1 MNETTRRISLLMVTS
16 LVNYLSPYNL
26 VLAVLGQ
33 ESVMLWL
40 LVMGVNVQ
48 RWKEQTS
55 AAVSA

>member
-1 MNETTRRISLLMVTS
+1 MVTS
-16 LVNYLSPYNL
+16 LANYLSPYNL